1 MFMQHAIW
9 KHIFCAYC
17 VQDMVPGTEN
27 REIKQTDAGYL
38 PAMLLTSWQEKK
50 DNEHRTIR

>member
-1 MFMQHAIW
+1 MQHAIW
-9 KHIFCAYC
+9 KHIFSAYC

-38 PAMLLTSWQEKK
+38 PAMLLTSWQETK
-50 DNEHRTIR
+50 E